1 MKKELPA
8 FLLALFAFLLAFF
21 LLLLAPL
28 PAMAA
33 MDLRADSISVSSKS
47 VDAGGTIATA
57 AIKESL

>member
-33 MDLRADSISVSSKS
+33 IDLRADSSDEHNYGSY
-47 VDAGGTIATA
+47 
-57 AIKESL
+57 L